1 MKIFVDQFFH
11 PVGHGTFHTA
21 VAWSYPG
28 EYGFTWAYDCGSKRK
43 STLQSAIQQLLF
55 TASSWGREEQVDL
68 FVLSHFDDDHINGV
82 ESFLSTWPVRWLALP
97 YTDLAQK
104 LAQAASLNSEPCSAS
119 TALFQLDPIQWL
131 ESRGLSGQVDTLLEV
146 EGGGGRDLP
155 DDPDQI
161 FRERGP
167 RPQPDPMS
175 PREYVGENFVRGKRF
190 LKHGGETDLE
200 SYATSKAS
208 LAQLP
213 GYGPKTVTLRHS
225 QPFHAIG
232 SRLEFMFYNSDQPDV
247 CKTLP
252 SAERVARRSGVSL
265 AMVESDIQDVIKR
278 YRIGFPRAEPRPRW
292 RQELRKIYDKH
303 FGQSSQA
310 RNNISLCL
318 MTRLKCEPCF
328 LGCPECSKI
337 GISEQSASSLW
348 LGDLK
353 VDAATLRSMRKH
365 YGLKRW
371 SSLSAVQV
379 PHHGSCHSWE
389 AGNAAQFDPELFIHC
404 VPDISNHHPHRD
416 VESDLLAHNVLRADY
431 RYGVSIRFRSQ
442 PGHMIL
448 RTKNDTVFDPFFF

>member
-1 MKIFVDQFFH
+1 MRIYVDQFFH
-11 PVGHGTFHTA
+11 PVGHGSFHTA

-43 STLQSAIQQLLF
+43 STLQSAIHQLRLA
-55 TASSWGREEQVDL
+55 ASSWGCEEHVDL
-68 FVLSHFDDDHINGV
+68 FVLSHFDDDHVNGV
-82 ESFLSTWPVRWLALP
+82 ESFLSTWSVRWLALP

-104 LAQAASLNSEPCSAS
+104 LAQAASLNSDPCSAS

-131 ESRGLSGQVDTLLEV
+131 ESRGLLGQVETLLEV
-146 EGGGGRDLP
+146 EGGRGPGVP

-167 RPQPDPMS
+167 GPRPDPVH
-175 PREYVGENFVRGKRF
+175 PGEEVREDFVRRKRF

-200 SYATSKAS
+200 HFATPKAS
-208 LAQLP
+208 PPKLP
-213 GYGPKTVTLRHS
+213 GHGPRTVTLRHS
-225 QPFHAIG
+225 QPFYAIG
-232 SRLEFMFYNSDQPDV
+232 SRLEFMFYSSDQPDV
-247 CKTLP
+247 CKSLP
-252 SAERVARRSGVSL
+252 SGERVARRSGASL
-265 AMVESDIQDVIKR
+265 AVVEKDIQDVIKR
-278 YRIGFPRAEPRPRW
+278 YRVGFPRTKPRPRW

-318 MTRLKCEPCF
+318 MTRLTCSPCSP
-328 LGCPECSKI
+328 GCHVCAKRR
-337 GISEQSASSLW
+337 ISELSAASLW

-353 VDAATLRSMRKH
+353 VDAATLISMRKH
-365 YGLKRW
+365 YGFKRW

-389 AGNAAQFDPELFIHC
+389 AGNAAQFAPDLFIHC
-404 VPDISNHHPHRD
+404 IPDTSKHHPHKN
-416 VESDLLAHNVLRADY
+416 VESDLLAYNVLHADY

-442 PGHMIL
+442 PGRMIS
-448 RTKNDTVFDPFFF
+448 RTKNDTVFDPSFF